1 MDVTAGRTQRRQ
13 AILIGGCHLGAYLDL
28 PMEDSGRG
36 LISFY
41 CEFVLFV
48 LHRVR
53 KCSVSF
59 LALKSVEVR

>member
-1 MDVTAGRTQRRQ
+1 M
-13 AILIGGCHLGAYLDL
+13 ILIGGCHLGTYLDL